1 MTSWIVTST
10 LAFFL
15 LCTYVS
21 SSASI
26 TKLSSEAKEYMLRED
41 AFSGISSVKEI
52 PASVLMKFAEIAK
65 DPNLKIANPGE
76 KFQATDVISEAGL
89 SSRRLIFGGISKE
102 YCVLHYERGGRAH
115 SYYVILFKRSGNDAS
130 FLWGGVTNQKIR
142 NLSALRELIRADALD
157 DSRPYSW

>member
-15 LCTYVS
+15 LCTSVS

-26 TKLSSEAKEYMLRED
+26 TKLSSEAKEYMLRTD
-41 AFSGISSVKEI
+41 VFSGISGVREI

-76 KFQATDVISEAGL
+76 KFQATDVISEEGL
-89 SSRRLIFGGISKE
+89 PSRRLIFGGISKD
-102 YCVLHYERGGRAH
+102 YCLIHYERGGYAH
-115 SYYVILFKRSGNDAS
+115 SYNVILFKLSAKSAD
-130 FLWGGVTNQKIR
+130 FLWGGTRFNRIR
-142 NLSALRELIRADALD
+142 DLSELRELIRADALD
-157 DSRPYSW
+157 DSLPYSW